1 MKNVVRFGT
10 VVALVLS
17 SHLACTGGAAVIAG
31 PSEDAATICA
41 KATDYCSGPASDLA
55 ACNENLSKV
64 PACLPK
70 ASAFVDCL
78 VSKGATCDSG
88 GIDEDLPACAAA
100 ESAFKD
106 CARAPTPAASSS
118 PARPDAG

>member
-10 VVALVLS
+10 IIALVLS
-17 SHLACTGGAAVIAG
+17 SLVACTGGAAVIAG
-31 PSEDAATICA
+31 PSEEAATICA
-41 KATDYCSGPASDLA
+41 KATDYCNGPTSDFD

-70 ASAFVDCL
+70 ARAFVDCL
-78 VSKGATCDSG
+78 VSKGATCDSR

-106 CARAPTPAASSS
+106 CARQTSSS
-118 PARPDAG
+118 ASPDAG

>member
-17 SHLACTGGAAVIAG
+17 SLAACTGGAAVIAG

-41 KATDYCSGPASDLA
+41 KATDYCSGPPSDRA
-55 ACNENLSKV
+55 ACTENLSEV

-78 VSKGATCDSG
+78 VSKGATCDSR

-100 ESAFKD
+100 ESDFKD
-106 CARAPTPAASSS
+106 CVRGASSA
-118 PARPDAG
+118 ARPDAG